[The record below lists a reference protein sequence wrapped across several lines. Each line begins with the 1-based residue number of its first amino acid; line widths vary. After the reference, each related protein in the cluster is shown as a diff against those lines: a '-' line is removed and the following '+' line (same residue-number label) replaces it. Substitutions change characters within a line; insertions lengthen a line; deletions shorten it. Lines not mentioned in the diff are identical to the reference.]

1 MVAEF
6 AYLRRVKPK
15 LRKHLA
21 RPQAPTTGGSPS
33 TSTSTTSTFTSTSE
47 PVRFKVNVVV
57 PATADRVGR
66 FVRAG
71 DPSPFHDVIQVPE
84 GLRPFIAS
92 NKDEPDPEH
101 DDEPQ
106 NVVFALNP
114 QYAVGEDGRRGRRLQ
129 REVIRLE
136 QQAETQAYWEE
147 RVGQLTEQE
156 RAALAI
162 AQEDHEI
169 AVARDTAIATAGAR
183 ERDLSAERAM
193 RSIDEDQNDADSDYF
208 VSPSIQTL

>member
-33 TSTSTTSTFTSTSE
+33 TSTSTASTFTSTSE

-71 DPSPFHDVIQVPE
+71 DPSPFHDVIQAQKVCDRS
-84 GLRPFIAS
+84 LRS
-92 NKDEPDPEH
+92 SKDEPDPEH

-136 QQAETQAYWEE
+136 QQAETQAY
-147 RVGQLTEQE
+147 
-156 RAALAI
+156 
-162 AQEDHEI
+162 
-169 AVARDTAIATAGAR
+169 
-183 ERDLSAERAM
+183 
-193 RSIDEDQNDADSDYF
+193 
-208 VSPSIQTL
+208 